1 MTNSAQTSQQTLHR
15 TWWSRQWFA
24 PVPGERLA
32 VFSRIV
38 HLTVLYTVFVTDRWA
53 ADHAWAPRAFW
64 QPVALARWLSIPAPE
79 PSTMSALQIVLAVS
93 AVAAIAGFGPRRM
106 VNAVVAGAYGWW
118 LVWAFSFSKV
128 DHDRLT
134 IVVALAVLVIVPGT
148 TRGPDPL
155 ARWALR
161 TVQIVF
167 VLAYPLSAL
176 AKIERSGLAWMSSAV
191 FARAI
196 VRRGSSLGDWFVTR
210 PGLLQVGQWMF
221 ITFEV
226 VAVAALVRRARL
238 RTAVLAGIV
247 ALHAFTYLTIG
258 ISFLPHTICIAAF
271 LPLERLHPGWRR
283 GERTDS
289 SDVTGPTSAPTDRSV
304 GSVVA

>member
-1 MTNSAQTSQQTLHR
+1 MTGTSS
-15 TWWSRQWFA
+15 TWWQRQWFA

-64 QPVALARWLSIPAPE
+64 QPVALARWLSIPAPV
-79 PSTMSALQIVLAVS
+79 PSTMTALQIVLAASTVI
-93 AVAAIAGFGPRRM
+93 AVAGVGPRRL
-106 VNAVVAGAYGWW
+106 VNAVVACTYGWW

-134 IVVALAVLVIVPGT
+134 IMVALAVLVIVPGT

-176 AKIERSGLAWMSSAV
+176 AKIERSGVAWMSSAV

-226 VAVAALVRRARL
+226 VAVAALARRL
-238 RTAVLAGIV
+238 RLRVAVLAGIV

-258 ISFLPHTICIAAF
+258 ISFLPHTVCIAAF
-271 LPLERLHPGWRR
+271 LPLERLHPRWSGRR
-283 GERTDS
+283 LTPAAGDPSLTS
-289 SDVTGPTSAPTDRSV
+289 SPTDRSV
-304 GSVVA
+304 GSAVA